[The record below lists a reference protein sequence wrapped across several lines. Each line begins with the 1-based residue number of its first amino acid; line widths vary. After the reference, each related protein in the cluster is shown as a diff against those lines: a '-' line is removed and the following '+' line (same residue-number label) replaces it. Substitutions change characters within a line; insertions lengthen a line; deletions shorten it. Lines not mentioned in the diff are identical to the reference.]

1 MVDCPYCDELRMRI
15 GDLEARLKAAD
26 ERAAKATE
34 LMIQGEALRGKIMLG
49 AILGTFPPKKP
60 EAAA

>member
-1 MVDCPYCDELRMRI
+1 MVGCADCDDLRMRVR
-15 GDLEARLKAAD
+15 DLEARLKAAD
-26 ERAAKATE
+26 ERAAQATD
-34 LMIQGEALRGKIMLG
+34 LMVKGEALRGQIMLG